1 MSANVDS
8 LQAASVGLPRR
19 AGAAQGLT
27 IAIAAFFP
35 IMAIISLAPA
45 VPSILQHFQGVPQ
58 APTLVPLL
66 VTAPGIM
73 VALLSPA
80 AGWAADRFGR
90 RPLIVAATF
99 LYGVL
104 GIAPFFLS
112 GLTPMF
118 VSRLGIGIT
127 EAVILTVTN
136 TLIGDY
142 FDSNARRKWLTV
154 QGVIGPVFATL
165 VLVVAGMLTSL
176 YWNGS
181 FLLYSVAFAVF
192 LATWRFLFEPSITRS
207 IRSPEQSVSRTR
219 FPWAAVL
226 GCCAVTHFTAI
237 IYYVFIVQSGLAFA
251 EAGIHSPSVLGGL
264 IAVASIGVPVGAL
277 SFNILSKRWPIR
289 YLVGTYLLLF
299 AIGMIGMGFAVDY
312 RVMTAFAFIQLGAG
326 MSVITLIFWMT
337 QLLPAEH
344 RGRGMGLWV
353 AAFFVGQFV
362 SPLVFRATQTT
373 AGGVLVAFTLLGAT
387 AALGALGSVA
397 MRTRVA

>member
-1 MSANVDS
+1 M
-8 LQAASVGLPRR
+8 GLPRR

-165 VLVVAGMLTSL
+165 VLVV
-176 YWNGS
+176 
-181 FLLYSVAFAVF
+181 
-192 LATWRFLFEPSITRS
+192 
-207 IRSPEQSVSRTR
+207 
-219 FPWAAVL
+219 VL
-226 GCCAVTHFTAI
+226 
-237 IYYVFIVQSGLAFA
+237 
-251 EAGIHSPSVLGGL
+251 
-264 IAVASIGVPVGAL
+264 
-277 SFNILSKRWPIR
+277 
-289 YLVGTYLLLF
+289 
-299 AIGMIGMGFAVDY
+299 
-312 RVMTAFAFIQLGAG
+312 
-326 MSVITLIFWMT
+326 
-337 QLLPAEH
+337 
-344 RGRGMGLWV
+344 
-353 AAFFVGQFV
+353 
-362 SPLVFRATQTT
+362 
-373 AGGVLVAFTLLGAT
+373 
-387 AALGALGSVA
+387 
-397 MRTRVA
+397 